1 MYTYVHS
8 RTFGVTACMTGT
20 GIWIPES
27 SRGEGARAPRGGR
40 AASFWM
46 ATATGAALRAR
57 GTRIRDVSGARSKW
71 PRGSQTGTQQS
82 YCAYIRLSASLRLL
96 PHRHLLPAVEASSSS
111 RRQAN
116 NAGAIGLFFQ
126 TLGGRVRWAF
136 FLPITCDCSMFYV
149 QPK

>member
-46 ATATGAALRAR
+46 ATATGATLRVR

-116 NAGAIGLFFQ
+116 TVPYLYRYWYWYGTGTHANVNSTSAPHF
-126 TLGGRVRWAF
+126 V
-136 FLPITCDCSMFYV
+136 M
-149 QPK
+149 